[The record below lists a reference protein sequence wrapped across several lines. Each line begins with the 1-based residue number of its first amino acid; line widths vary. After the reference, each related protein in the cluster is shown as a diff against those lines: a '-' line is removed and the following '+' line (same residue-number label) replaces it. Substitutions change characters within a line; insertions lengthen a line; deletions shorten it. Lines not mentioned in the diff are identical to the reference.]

1 MEGLMAEGKRMAV
14 YRRAPGT
21 ACRPIDDAMILVH
34 AKDPVMVTL
43 NRTGGY
49 IWSELDG
56 VADAESLAGRL
67 RCRGVDA
74 SAADVDGFL
83 RGLVGRGFCER
94 FDSPASRPD
103 DPLPLPVES
112 PAPGELPGVLV
123 AESIEAMMGI
133 CNSTT
138 WRDGSGCMTMPGWC
152 SVLQS

>member
-1 MEGLMAEGKRMAV
+1 MAV

-21 ACRPIDDAMILVH
+21 ACRPMDDVMILVH

-49 IWSELDG
+49 VWSELDG
-56 VADAESLAGRL
+56 IEDAESLAGQL
-67 RCRGVDA
+67 RDRGVNV

-83 RGLVGRGFCER
+83 RGLAERGFCQKS
-94 FDSPASRPD
+94 DSPFPKPD
-103 DPLPLPVES
+103 DPLPLPMES
-112 PAPGELPGVLV
+112 PAPGEGPETVA